1 MNYVESIHV
10 GENVHDVLMRL
21 RYSTDMTNY
30 YGYRPNKKAV
40 DALLIIPGYVVCI
53 CSFVI
58 VFLDDRSYDLIRMFR
73 VKKGRIVEE
82 VNLLSLKHNMELDI
96 LPQGSHWEGDILG
109 QNPCGWGSLYNS
121 DNYLLYRGCMILSS
135 RMCYGEDYYPSV
147 NPSLRYAGGWIEN
160 KRMGYGRFYD
170 LHGDLLS
177 EGNWINNSLN
187 EASSLVITSRLALT
201 TTLSSLVVSLVIAS
215 NTCNFTKPK
224 NLNLSFLESLRI
236 LTVGEKC
243 FTNVTTFSV
252 SNLQH
257 LTSVT
262 IGAKSFTWKYTG
274 TARGSSIFR
283 VTACYSLQ
291 TLMIG
296 AKSFSDYQT
305 FVIEDLP
312 SLSFLSI
319 GNGGSGKNCFD
330 LCPLFE
336 VSSFPSLTEV
346 FIGEG
351 CFRLIHEV
359 SFIGSL

>member
-135 RMCYGEDYYPSV
+135 RCVMARITIRQSTPHYGMLV
-147 NPSLRYAGGWIEN
+147 AG
-160 KRMGYGRFYD
+160 
-170 LHGDLLS
+170 
-177 EGNWINNSLN
+177 
-187 EASSLVITSRLALT
+187 
-201 TTLSSLVVSLVIAS
+201 
-215 NTCNFTKPK
+215 
-224 NLNLSFLESLRI
+224 LRI
-236 LTVGEKC
+236 NEWGMAAFMTYMGTC
-243 FTNVTTFSV
+243 F
-252 SNLQH
+252 QKE
-257 LTSVT
+257 
-262 IGAKSFTWKYTG
+262 IG
-274 TARGSSIFR
+274 
-283 VTACYSLQ
+283 
-291 TLMIG
+291 
-296 AKSFSDYQT
+296 
-305 FVIEDLP
+305 
-312 SLSFLSI
+312 
-319 GNGGSGKNCFD
+319 
-330 LCPLFE
+330 
-336 VSSFPSLTEV
+336 
-346 FIGEG
+346 
-351 CFRLIHEV
+351 
-359 SFIGSL
+359 